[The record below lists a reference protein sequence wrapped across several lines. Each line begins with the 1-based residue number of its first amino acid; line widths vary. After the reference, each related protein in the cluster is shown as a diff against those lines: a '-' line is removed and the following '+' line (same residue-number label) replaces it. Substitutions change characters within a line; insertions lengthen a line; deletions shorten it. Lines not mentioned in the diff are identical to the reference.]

1 MINVQCVALCKAN
14 SPLSGCS
21 RKPGKSNVRDRTG
34 SVQAH
39 ENVTQL
45 FHMLVNHAAQMV
57 VLVKVFQSFV
67 TDRADHLNRNSQ
79 RNGCQAWLKGPF

>member
-1 MINVQCVALCKAN
+1 
-14 SPLSGCS
+14 
-21 RKPGKSNVRDRTG
+21 
-34 SVQAH
+34 
-39 ENVTQL
+39 
-45 FHMLVNHAAQMV
+45 MLVNHAAQMV